1 MERFSYQDALSSSQ
15 HEALGIGGELIST
28 LHTKGVSCH
37 METGVGKGQGDGTR
51 FLWRRSPLGTEMV
64 ACFRGVLLPQILFY
78 FI

>member
-37 METGVGKGQGDGTR
+37 METGVGKGQGWHPVSVEKVTPGD
-51 FLWRRSPLGTEMV
+51 
-64 ACFRGVLLPQILFY
+64 
-78 FI
+78 